1 MHSLAL
7 PGSGCGALLLK
18 VCMSLSRSV
27 SPAGANVAAN
37 SPPRPD
43 FTFSIDT
50 FIFDEDYQPSE
61 KTRLTTNFANL
72 ARGENRKENLLRTI
86 KMMNNRFNSLAHW
99 DNKNGDR
106 YAIELEIISA
116 DLKINGEDLKNQL
129 PLIEIL
135 KTNIIDHQTGL
146 RIEGSGG
153 NSFSSYVRDYD
164 FSVVLKNHNEN
175 KMQFSEPE
183 GFGELHGKLFKYFLG
198 SSVYQENFKNSPLI
212 CLSIAAGKTYY
223 RTGVNHPVLGIE
235 YAQDA
240 PSITDRYFEKMGMKV
255 RYFMPANSVAP
266 LAFYFIGDLLADYQ
280 NLEMIAAI
288 SVMETFQKIYRPE
301 IYNANSPAAIRFQPE
316 LKNADHSLTQIFYDR
331 QERNELAVNQGK
343 LTEAWFIRPYQQVL
357 AQWSSQDQI

>member
-1 MHSLAL
+1 MSLNRSISSVGTGVAGNSSAL
-7 PGSGCGALLLK
+7 PQ
-18 VCMSLSRSV
+18 
-27 SPAGANVAAN
+27 
-37 SPPRPD
+37 
-43 FTFSIDT
+43 FTFSIEKC
-50 FIFDEDYQPSE
+50 IFDEDYQPSE

-72 ARGENRKENLLRTI
+72 ARGENRKENLRRTI
-86 KMMNNRFNSLAHW
+86 KMMDNRFNSLAHW
-99 DNKNGDR
+99 DNPNGDR

-116 DLKINGEDLKNQL
+116 DLKINGESLKNQL

-135 KTNIIDHQTGL
+135 KTNITDHATGL
-146 RIEGSGG
+146 RMEGSGG

-175 KMQFSEPE
+175 KTQFSEPE
-183 GFGELHGKLFKYFLG
+183 DFGALHGKLFKHFLG
-198 SSVYQENFKNSPLI
+198 SSVYRENFKNNPLI
-212 CLSIAAGKTYY
+212 CLSIAAGKTYC

-235 YAQDA
+235 YVQDA

-266 LAFYFIGDLLADYQ
+266 LAFYFIGDLQADYQ

-301 IYNANSPAAIRFQPE
+301 IYNANSPAAIRFQPD

-331 QERNELAVNQGK
+331 QERNALAVNQGK
-343 LTEAWFIRPYQQVL
+343 LTESWFIKPYQKVL
-357 AQWSSQDQI
+357 AQWSSQVQI